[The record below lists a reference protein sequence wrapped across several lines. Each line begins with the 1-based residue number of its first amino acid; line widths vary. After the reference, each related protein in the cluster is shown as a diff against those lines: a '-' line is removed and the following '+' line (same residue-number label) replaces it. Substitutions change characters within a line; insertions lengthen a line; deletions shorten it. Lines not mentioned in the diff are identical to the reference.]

1 MKIITK
7 EISVEELIIN
17 VKENW
22 ENSEKYFLLST
33 KEMHNQ
39 IKMNLEVFCPKIKSA
54 TLNCLIEKVSNE
66 FAHPLIVIELDAKFV
81 KKEELE
87 QFTQIHKE
95 IFPIIPVHN
104 YDDYNNKDDVGWFL
118 KKIIGIEDNN
128 KNLTVTDEDSDFFN
142 DEDNLGLS
150 KVNYNFTMRKC
161 ARTFLEK
168 GIGLHNKGKHD
179 QSLKL
184 LKIANTL
191 DKTFFTLF
199 QLATFYFQLK
209 NHARSI
215 KYVEESLKLNNKFS
229 QARFLLGLCFFK
241 QGEFERAITEIEK
254 IDKKTVR
261 KRDVLD
267 IELQLG
273 KMNMIMGNNEKS
285 IKYFK
290 NAEEIVPKKLRY
302 SVINQILFFKFSFHR
317 EVNDHEQCCNILEVL
332 IKRSPTEPSYLAY
345 LGMTKLSLGKYEESE
360 KCFIESLNMN
370 KKYAYPI
377 LPFLGLSYIKQ
388 NDISKAYETFK
399 KCIPLKDEIPSDVY
413 STILEALEKFPELL
427 ERLKKVHR
435 SMGLNEVLD
444 LTNSKDNNVK
454 SIQNDYDHL
463 LTHLTRQSENTI
475 ADTAELPTVSIEQ
488 LRRTDVQCLEIMRQ
502 IIRKK
507 YSGNI
512 NLLKDDKDLFS
523 NGYGNNKPEDNYVY
537 TSIEK
542 NMIDRED
549 AIQEQKPI
557 NDLFDCLDF
566 GNFPFIILRKYKSW
580 KFSKHAVELLKTI
593 ASSRNTPAHHS
604 GPDELGNLSTL
615 DANLHYITC
624 RKIIVYFEDKMK
636 I

>member
-7 EISVEELIIN
+7 EIPIEELIIN

-54 TLNCLIEKVSNE
+54 TLNCSIEKVPNE
-66 FAHPLIVIELDAKFV
+66 FTHPLIVVELDKKFV

-128 KNLTVTDEDSDFFN
+128 KNLTVTDKDSDFFN
-142 DEDNLGLS
+142 DGDSLGLS
-150 KVNYNFTMRKC
+150 KVHYNFTIRKC
-161 ARTFLEK
+161 AKEFLEK
-168 GIGLHNKGKHD
+168 GLDLHIKGKHD
-179 QSLKL
+179 ESLKL

-199 QLATFYFQLK
+199 QLATYYFQLK
-209 NHARSI
+209 NYSRSI

-229 QARFLLGLCFFK
+229 QARFLLGICFFK

-267 IELQLG
+267 VELQLG
-273 KMNMIMGNNEKS
+273 KMNMIIGNNEKS

-290 NAEEIVPKKLRY
+290 NAEEIVPEKGRASL
-302 SVINQILFFKFSFHR
+302 INQILFFKLSFHR
-317 EVNDHEQCCNILEVL
+317 DVNDYEQCCNILEIL
-332 IKRSPTEPSYLAY
+332 IKRMPKFSTHLSMLGTYKLILDKNQEAEKYFLECLDINKNDSGHLLFLAVAY
-345 LGMTKLSLGKYEESE
+345 LKQNKYSKSLDVFKKLLKFKEEMLYPKAIEEAIDTLSLLIEKEEKTQKTMKLE
-360 KCFIESLNMN
+360 DVLDQ
-370 KKYAYPI
+370 
-377 LPFLGLSYIKQ
+377 IKPKD
-388 NDISKAYETFK
+388 NDIE
-399 KCIPLKDEIPSDVY
+399 
-413 STILEALEKFPELL
+413 
-427 ERLKKVHR
+427 
-435 SMGLNEVLD
+435 
-444 LTNSKDNNVK
+444 
-454 SIQNDYDHL
+454 SIQNNYQQIITDEAKKLKKDIVDV
-463 LTHLTRQSENTI
+463 EEI
-475 ADTAELPTVSIEQ
+475 PTVSYEQ
-488 LRRTDVQCLEIMRQ
+488 LRKTDKECLEILRQ
-502 IIRKK
+502 FIRKK

-512 NLLKDDKDLFS
+512 NFLKDDEDLVSDGF
-523 NGYGNNKPEDNYVY
+523 GNNISRDNYVY
-537 TSIEK
+537 KNIEK
-542 NMIDRED
+542 NLKDRENT
-549 AIQEQKPI
+549 IWEQKPI

-566 GNFPFIILRKYKSW
+566 GNFPFIIRKKYTSW
-580 KFSKHAVELLKTI
+580 KLPKNTIELLKIIT
-593 ASSRNTPAHHS
+593 SSRNTPAHHS
-604 GPDELGNLSTL
+604 GPDELGNLSPL
-615 DANLHYITC
+615 DANLHYYTC
-624 RKIIVYFEDKMK
+624 RKIIVFFENKMK